1 MMFLRQLDNYIFN
14 EVARQMNEWYEKYR
28 KYVPISVNISR
39 VDVLKI
45 DMCFIKKMNDF
56 KNEYQFVIET
66 INEFLNK

>member
-1 MMFLRQLDNYIFN
+1 MVFLRQLDNYIFN